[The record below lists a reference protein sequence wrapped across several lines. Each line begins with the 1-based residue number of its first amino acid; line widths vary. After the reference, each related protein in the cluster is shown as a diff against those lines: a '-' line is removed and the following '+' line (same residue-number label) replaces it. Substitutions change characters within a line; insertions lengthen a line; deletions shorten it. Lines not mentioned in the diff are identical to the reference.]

1 MMCLFF
7 NLWQHLEKAAVAVVE
22 AVEGAAE
29 DHRTVRRSS
38 CLLLLVSSRR
48 RSGRCVV
55 AGIDHFFAVV
65 SLCNFFYERVSLC
78 NLMGRRRACGYG
90 FLFYSEMC

>member
-1 MMCLFF
+1 MCLFF
-7 NLWQHLEKAAVAVVE
+7 NFWQHLEKAAVAVVE

-38 CLLLLVSSRR
+38 RLLLLVSSRR

-65 SLCNFFYERVSLC
+65 SLSVFFFDERVSLC